1 MVYKVLMVLIIL
13 ISNVNASIGDK
24 NIKTFRANF
33 SQTVTNESGKSI
45 EYQGEVYI
53 KNNGKILWKYVKPI
67 LKNVYLIDDILI
79 VDEPELEQ
87 AIYSRLEKSIDVL
100 KLIKD
105 AKEIEENLYESTLY
119 NRKYTIKTKN
129 GKISLLSYKDELENK
144 VSISFDDIE
153 QNIELD
159 DRFFQFIAPIDYDI
173 IEK

>member
-1 MVYKVLMVLIIL
+1 MVYKVLIVLLIL
-13 ISNVNASIGDK
+13 ISNINASISDE

-33 SQTVTNESGKSI
+33 FQTVTNESGKSI

-53 KNNGKILWKYVKPI
+53 KNNGKILWKYVTPI
-67 LKNVYLIDDILI
+67 LKNVYLIDDMVI

-87 AIYSRLEKSIDVL
+87 VIYSRLEKSIDIL

-105 AKEIEENLYESTLY
+105 AKQIEENLYESILY
-119 NRKYTIKTKN
+119 NRKYTIKTKD
-129 GKISLLSYKDELENK
+129 GKISLLTYKDELENK
-144 VSISFDDIE
+144 VSINFDNIE

-159 DRFFQFIAPIDYDI
+159 DSFFQFIAPADYDI